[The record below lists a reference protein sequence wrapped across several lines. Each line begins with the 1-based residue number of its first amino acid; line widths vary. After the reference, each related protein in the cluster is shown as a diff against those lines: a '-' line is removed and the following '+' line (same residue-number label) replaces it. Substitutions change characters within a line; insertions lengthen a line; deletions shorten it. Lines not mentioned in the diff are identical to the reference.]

1 MHLNKSNNLFIYYL
15 VLILPFSFLVGSFF
29 VNIIA
34 ISISIYT
41 LIWIFKNKNFYIL
54 FRPPYICLFLLFCV
68 FIVSSFFSDYKLHSI
83 ENSFSYFS
91 NFLLFISLTHLLLQ
105 KDNRLFQISKIVF
118 VIVIFLC
125 LDLWIQKYTGTNV
138 FGYVTEQAGRLTSV
152 FKGEQIPGVIIFKL
166 LPFVFYY
173 LFTQKEYKALS
184 KYKYLILILIYFS
197 ILITGERAASI
208 LSTILI
214 LSLLFFNFKLM
225 NKKKLIGYFILI
237 AIVFSLLYN
246 QKNSIIK
253 ERIFYTLKQSKD
265 NVYIDLYK
273 NSFDIFKKNIIL
285 GTGPQSFRY
294 ECPKIKK
301 TCSTHPHNFILELLS
316 DSGILSP
323 ILLIMSLSSLIFFK
337 IIKIHNKFHKSL
349 IVAFTI
355 LFFFPIIPTGS
366 FFTSYHMTLTWFSLG
381 FLYSIKKIK
390 NI

>member
-1 MHLNKSNNLFIYYL
+1 MHLNKSNNLPIYYL

-34 ISISIYT
+34 VSISIYT

-54 FRPPYICLFLLFCV
+54 FKTQYVCLFLLFCV
-68 FIVSSFFSDYKLHSI
+68 FIASTIFSNYKLHSL
-83 ENSFSYFS
+83 ENSFAYLS
-91 NFLLFISLTHLLLQ
+91 NVLLFISLTHLLLQ
-105 KDNRLFQISKIVF
+105 KDNRLLQISKIVF

-125 LDLWIQKYTGTNV
+125 VDLWIQKFTGTNV

-166 LPFVFYY
+166 LPFIIFY
-173 LFTQKEYKALS
+173 LFTQKEYKALFN
-184 KYKYLILILIYFS
+184 YKYSILILIYFS

-208 LSTILI
+208 LSTLLI
-214 LSLLFFNFKLM
+214 LFLLFLNFKSID
-225 NKKKLIGYFILI
+225 KKKLIGYSMLVAIL
-237 AIVFSLLYN
+237 FSILYN

-253 ERIFYTLKQSKD
+253 ERIYYTFKQSKD

-273 NSFDIFKKNIIL
+273 NSFEIFRKNIIL
-285 GTGPQSFRY
+285 GTGPQTYRF

-323 ILLIMSLSSLIFFK
+323 ILLIVSLLSLVFFK
-337 IIKIHNKFHKSL
+337 IIKTHNKFLKSL
-349 IVAFTI
+349 IVTFTI

-366 FFTSYHMTLTWFSLG
+366 FFTSYHMTLTWLSLG
-381 FLYSIKKIK
+381 FLYSIK

>member
-1 MHLNKSNNLFIYYL
+1 MHLNKSNNFFIYYL
-15 VLILPFSFLVGSFF
+15 FLILPISFLIGSFF

-34 ISISIYT
+34 VSISIYT
-41 LIWIFKNKNFYIL
+41 LIWIFKNQNFHIL
-54 FRPPYICLFLLFCV
+54 FRPPYIYLFLLFCI
-68 FIVSSFFSDYKLHSI
+68 FIVSSFFSNYKLHSL
-83 ENSFSYFS
+83 ENSFAYLS
-91 NFLLFISLTHLLLQ
+91 NFLLFISLTHFFLQ
-105 KDNRLFQISKIVF
+105 KDNKLFQISKIVF

-125 LDLWIQKYTGTNV
+125 VDLWIQKFTGTNI
-138 FGYVTEQAGRLTSV
+138 FGYVTQQAGRLTSV
-152 FKGEQIPGVIIFKL
+152 FKEEQIPGVIIFKL
-166 LPFVFYY
+166 STFVFYY
-173 LFTQKEYKALS
+173 LFNQKKNEILFN
-184 KYKYLILILIYFS
+184 YKYVILIFIYFS

-208 LSTILI
+208 LSTLLI
-214 LSLLFFNFKLM
+214 LFLLLFNLKLI
-225 NKKKLIGYFILI
+225 NKKKLIVYSILI
-237 AIVFSLLYN
+237 AIIFSLLYN

-253 ERIFYTLKQSKD
+253 ERIFYTIKQSQN
-265 NVYIDLYK
+265 NVYKVLYK
-273 NSFDIFKKNIIL
+273 NSLEIFKKNILL
-285 GTGPQSFRY
+285 GTGPQSYRF

-323 ILLIMSLSSLIFFK
+323 ILLIISLSSLIFFK

-381 FLYSIKKIK
+381 FLYSIK

>member
-1 MHLNKSNNLFIYYL
+1 MHLNKSNNLPIYYL

-34 ISISIYT
+34 VSISIYT

-54 FRPPYICLFLLFCV
+54 FKTQYVCLFLLFCV
-68 FIVSSFFSDYKLHSI
+68 FIASTIFSNYKLHSL
-83 ENSFSYFS
+83 ENSFAYLS
-91 NFLLFISLTHLLLQ
+91 NVLLFISLTHLLLQ
-105 KDNRLFQISKIVF
+105 KDNRLLQISKIVF
-118 VIVIFLC
+118 VIVMFLC
-125 LDLWIQKYTGTNV
+125 VDLWIQKFTGTNV

-166 LPFVFYY
+166 LPFIIFY
-173 LFTQKEYKALS
+173 LFTQKEYKALFN
-184 KYKYLILILIYFS
+184 YKYSILILIYFS

-208 LSTILI
+208 LSTLLI
-214 LSLLFFNFKLM
+214 LFLLFLNFKSID
-225 NKKKLIGYFILI
+225 KKKLIGYSMLVAIL
-237 AIVFSLLYN
+237 FSILYN

-253 ERIFYTLKQSKD
+253 ERIYYTFKQSKD

-273 NSFDIFKKNIIL
+273 NSFEIFRKNIIL
-285 GTGPQSFRY
+285 GTGPQTYRF

-323 ILLIMSLSSLIFFK
+323 ILLIVSLLSLVFFK
-337 IIKIHNKFHKSL
+337 IIKTHNKFLKSL
-349 IVAFTI
+349 IVTFTI

-366 FFTSYHMTLTWFSLG
+366 FFTSYHMTLTWLSLG
-381 FLYSIKKIK
+381 FLYSIK